1 MAEKL
6 ISVLVPIH
14 NEAQNIPL
22 LYKELT
28 KHTQKL
34 RYQFEF
40 VFVDDGS
47 TDDSLER
54 LQLLSQKDER
64 VRVLEFARNFG
75 KEAAVSAGLDAAWG
89 AAAIILDA
97 DLQHP
102 PALIPKF
109 IKAWEQG
116 NDVVVGIRRY
126 SKQEGRLKRL
136 TSDWFYHLLH
146 MVAHTQITPHA
157 SDFRLVDQKV
167 IRVFRQLTERD
178 RITRGLIDWLGFQRA
193 YINFTA
199 PPRKYGIAGYSW
211 RKLVALA
218 ITSFTGYSLFPLKL
232 AGYLGLFI
240 LLIAVP
246 LGGVLAGERFI
257 FNDPLDWNI
266 TGTALLAIMI
276 LVLVGIMLGC
286 LGLISLYIAHIHAE
300 VTNRPLY
307 VVRRQMMTRRHW
319 QERHQAML
327 TANAATNGEVP
338 DWEAAPYGGEVVLQ

>member
-1 MAEKL
+1 MERKL
-6 ISVLVPIH
+6 ISIIVPIH
-14 NEAQNIPL
+14 NEAPNIPL

-28 KHTQKL
+28 KHTAKVP
-34 RYQFEF
+34 YQFEYL
-40 VFVDDGS
+40 FVDDGS
-47 TDDSLER
+47 TDDSQQQ
-54 LQLLSQKDER
+54 LQDLTGKDER

-89 AAAIILDA
+89 DAAIILDA

-102 PALIPKF
+102 PALIPQF
-109 IKAWEQG
+109 IATWEKG
-116 NDVVVGIRRY
+116 NDVVIGVRRY
-126 SKQEGRLKRL
+126 SKDEGKLKRL

-157 SDFRLVDQKV
+157 SDFRLLDKKV

-178 RITRGLIDWLGFQRA
+178 RITRGLIDWLGFKRE

-199 PPRKYGIAGYSW
+199 PPRKHGTATYSW
-211 RKLVALA
+211 SKLVGLA
-218 ITSFTGYSLFPLKL
+218 VNSFTGYSLFPLKL

-240 LLIAVP
+240 LFLAVP
-246 LGGVLAGERFI
+246 AGMFLCFERFVLR
-257 FNDPLDWNI
+257 DPWGWNI
-266 TGTALLAIMI
+266 TGTALLAMMI

-307 VVRRQMMTRRHW
+307 VVRRHMVKKRRW
-319 QERHQAML
+319 QARQAHADEDEYAE
-327 TANAATNGEVP
+327 TADAEALYGEV
-338 DWEAAPYGGEVVLQ
+338 LLR

>member
-1 MAEKL
+1 MEGKL
-6 ISVLVPIH
+6 ISIIVPIH

-28 KHTQKL
+28 KHTA
-34 RYQFEF
+34 RVHYQFEF
-40 VFVDDGS
+40 LFVDDGS
-47 TDDSLER
+47 TDDSPTELQR
-54 LQLLSQKDER
+54 LTGKDER

-89 AAAIILDA
+89 EAAIILDA

-109 IKAWEQG
+109 ITAWEKG
-116 NDVVVGIRRY
+116 NDVVIGVRRY
-126 SKQEGRLKRL
+126 SKEEGRLKRL
-136 TSDWFYHLLH
+136 TSDWFYSLLH

-157 SDFRLVDQKV
+157 SDFRLLDKKV

-178 RITRGLIDWLGFQRA
+178 RITRGLIDWLGFKRA

-199 PPRKYGIAGYSW
+199 PPRKHGAAAYGWG
-211 RKLVALA
+211 KLIVLA
-218 ITSFTGYSLFPLKL
+218 INSFTGYSLFPLKL

-240 LLIAVP
+240 LLLAVP
-246 LGGVLAGERFI
+246 AGSFLCLERFVLR
-257 FNDPLDWNI
+257 DPWHWNI

-286 LGLISLYIAHIHAE
+286 LGLISLYIARIHSE
-300 VTNRPLY
+300 VSNRPLY
-307 VVRRQMMTRRHW
+307 VVRRHMVPRRRW
-319 QERHQAML
+319 QSHREHPEDGY
-327 TANAATNGEVP
+327 AATLDDALYGEVM
-338 DWEAAPYGGEVVLQ
+338 LK